1 MNQKS
6 RQNAKN
12 QVKKGFS
19 SYLAMQILVMTVRI
33 IQIIAHLNLYVMKLM
48 KFCKLKK
55 NCNLFDKDISNFV
68 NSKLIEKEIE
78 KSFNEQ
84 ECIDWTDK
92 L

>member
-1 MNQKS
+1 
-6 RQNAKN
+6 
-12 QVKKGFS
+12 
-19 SYLAMQILVMTVRI
+19 
-33 IQIIAHLNLYVMKLM
+33 MKLM

>member
-33 IQIIAHLNLYVMKLM
+33 I
-48 KFCKLKK
+48 
-55 NCNLFDKDISNFV
+55 
-68 NSKLIEKEIE
+68 
-78 KSFNEQ
+78 
-84 ECIDWTDK
+84 
-92 L
+92 